1 MRRPTHAVILAGIV
15 LTALAGAWA
24 QATDGQT
31 AAPAAALRIVAPK
44 PGERLQ
50 QTFVTVQYQLT
61 NPGITAGSPQYR
73 VQLDNRDPV
82 VTTAT
87 ETTFTSVTP
96 GSHSLTVDLV
106 DANNTPING
115 SATNLNFTTVAPP
128 APRAALPH
136 ELQTDAPLRDAARPR
151 LPQGDQASDQGPA
164 GGEERA
170 LPGGSS
176 ALPLLS
182 LIGFGALVGGIASAL
197 KTR

>member
-1 MRRPTHAVILAGIV
+1 MRRSRHAVILAGIV

-24 QATDGQT
+24 PAADGQT

-61 NPGITAGSPQYR
+61 NPGIAAGSPQYR

-106 DANNTPING
+106 DANKTPVNG
-115 SATNLNFTTVAPP
+115 SAANLNFTTVAPP
-128 APRAALPH
+128 APRVALPQA
-136 ELQTDAPLRDAARPR
+136 LQPDAPNTARPR
-151 LPQGDQASDQGPA
+151 LPQSDEEA
-164 GGEERA
+164 EERV

>member
-1 MRRPTHAVILAGIV
+1 MRLRHAVILTGLLITTLIA
-15 LTALAGAWA
+15 TAPASATPWV
-24 QATDGQT
+24 QAPEGQT
-31 AAPAAALRIVAPK
+31 PAPAAALRIVAPK
-44 PGERLQ
+44 AGERLQ

-61 NPGITAGSPQYR
+61 NPGIAAGTPQYR

-87 ETTFTSVTP
+87 ETTFTGVTP

-106 DANNTPING
+106 DANKTPING
-115 SATNLNFTTVAPP
+115 SAASLNFTTVAPP
-128 APRAALPH
+128 APRAALP
-136 ELQTDAPLRDAARPR
+136 Q
-151 LPQGDQASDQGPA
+151 SDQGPA
-164 GGEERA
+164 HDPAHEEA
-170 LPGGSS
+170 LPSGSS

>member
-1 MRRPTHAVILAGIV
+1 MRLLRHAVILSGIIV
-15 LTALAGAWA
+15 TALAGSWA
-24 QATDGQT
+24 QAAADGQT
-31 AAPAAALRIVAPK
+31 SAPASALRIVAPK
-44 PGERLQ
+44 AGERLQ

-61 NPGITAGSPQYR
+61 NPGIAAGSPQYR

-87 ETTFTSVTP
+87 DTTFTGVTP

-106 DANNTPING
+106 DANKTPIVG
-115 SATNLNFTTVAPP
+115 SVASLTFVTVAPP
-128 APRAALPH
+128 APKAALP
-136 ELQTDAPLRDAARPR
+136 QS
-151 LPQGDQASDQGPA
+151 DQKTDQGPA
-164 GGEERA
+164 PETA
-170 LPGGSS
+170 LPSGSS

>member
-1 MRRPTHAVILAGIV
+1 MRLLKHAVGLTGLLTCLLV
-15 LTALAGAWA
+15 TTALAGPSLWA
-24 QATDGQT
+24 QTAEGQ
-31 AAPAAALRIVAPK
+31 APAPAAALRIVAPK

-61 NPGITAGSPQYR
+61 NPGIAAGTPQYR
-73 VQLDNRDPV
+73 VQFDNRDPQ

-87 ETTFTSVTP
+87 ETTFTGVAP

-106 DANNTPING
+106 DANNTPITG
-115 SATNLNFTTVAPP
+115 SAASLSFVTVAPP
-128 APRAALPH
+128 APRAALP
-136 ELQTDAPLRDAARPR
+136 Q
-151 LPQGDQASDQGPA
+151 SDQGPA
-164 GGEERA
+164 PAEEPA
-170 LPGGSS
+170 LPSGSS